1 MRRANKVKYL
11 LILLV
16 VLNVLDAF
24 LTHFLIKLNLA
35 TEGNMFL
42 ESIVGEPLFFIVKIV
57 GAFLAALILWDI
69 SRRHPKLGKMAI
81 HLSVTV
87 YTLIV
92 LWNTS
97 LFII

>member
-1 MRRANKVKYL
+1 VKYL
-11 LILLV
+11 LALLV
-16 VLNVLDAF
+16 VLNVIDAF
-24 LTHFLIKLNLA
+24 LTYFLVKFNLA

-42 ESIVGEPLFFIVKIV
+42 ENIVGEPLFFVIKIV
-57 GAFLAALILWDI
+57 GSFLAALILWDI
-69 SRRHPKLGKMAI
+69 SRRHPKLAKSAI
-81 HLSVTV
+81 LLSVTV

>member
-1 MRRANKVKYL
+1 MKYL

-16 VLNVLDAF
+16 LLNVLDAILTYF
-24 LTHFLIKLNLA
+24 LVKLNLA

-42 ESIVGEPLFFIVKIV
+42 ESMVGEPLFFVIKIV
-57 GAFLAALILWDI
+57 GSFLAALILWDI
-69 SRRHPKLGKMAI
+69 SRRHPKLGKMAV
-81 HLSVTV
+81 HLSVTA